1 MLAQFFPSQKKERA
15 MEGELWRQVY
25 ALAKRLGK
33 CKGVVRGTFFDVEIV
48 GVYLWSVLHDRP
60 VNWACKRNNWRSS
73 CPMNRLPSPST
84 ISRRLRTEGVQ
95 WLLRAL
101 EKELVNKRP
110 ASWCRFIDGKPLPIS
125 GHSEDSDAGYGRA
138 TGGKAKGY
146 RFHGVFDESQG
157 FVAWSVQPMN
167 VNESKVAHELIEQ
180 LDHPGYLVGD
190 NQFDSNSLYDRAGAR
205 SVQLLV
211 RRRRDVRGIGHVRQS
226 PFRLKAI
233 DMMKRPFAQSLI
245 AARRQIET
253 TYSQLT
259 CLAFG
264 LAPLPNWVRTARRVK
279 NWIRTKLIFFTA
291 YRNAKRL
298 A

>member
-1 MLAQFFPSQKKERA
+1 

-33 CKGVVRGTFFDVEIV
+33 CKGVVRGTFLDVEIV

-60 VNWACKRNNWRSS
+60 VNWACQRNNWQRS

-84 ISRRLRTEGVQ
+84 ISRRLRSAGVQ

-101 EKELVNKRP
+101 EKELVNERP

-157 FVAWSVQPMN
+157 FVAWTIQPMN
-167 VNESKVAHELIEQ
+167 VNESKVAHELVSQ
-180 LDHPGYLVGD
+180 LGVPGYLVGD
-190 NQFDSNSLYDRAGAR
+190 NQFDSNALYDLAGQR
-205 SVQLLV
+205 SIQLLV
-211 RRRRDVRGIGHVRQS
+211 RRKKTARGLGHHRHS
-226 PFRLKAI
+226 PYRLNAI
-233 DMMKRPFAQSLI
+233 EMMKRPFAQSLL
-245 AARRQIET
+245 AARRRIESI
-253 TYSQLT
+253 YSQLT
-259 CLAFG
+259 GLAFG
-264 LAPLPNWVRTARRVK
+264 LAPLPNWVRTAQRVK
-279 NWIRTKLIFFTA
+279 NWVRTKLIFFTI
-291 YRNAKRL
+291 YRRRQRTCIV
-298 A
+298 